1 MGNPNPVNNLI
12 PPKKG
17 EPSRN
22 PNGRGKGVRN
32 RSTIVREILA
42 LGVENILPLKALD
55 KIKEAIPDADRLS
68 NEELMTIRI
77 LQKVLVEKDVNAY
90 NALMNNGYEPH
101 KQQVDQ
107 TIREAP
113 KLEVDLND

>member
-1 MGNPNPVNNLI
+1 MPTPENII

-107 TIREAP
+107 TVRQAP